1 MAKYLAT
8 TLHAKRVAVLYQV
21 GIGETQRDALKQ
33 TLPKY
38 GASMVAD
45 ASYAATDTNL
55 NGQVLRFRG
64 ANPDVVVLNGTP
76 LPTAAFMQSAAILH
90 FKPKSGFLANY
101 PMGDPLWLG
110 LIGSTGEGNRVSSYA
125 DLTGKNKTAVA
136 YRGAIAKYHGEAYS
150 NYGLY
155 GYFNASLFCKAL
167 KLAGKRLTRAGLQ
180 KVLNSD
186 FRHYDTG
193 FAGKINWTS
202 TSRYGARQFKI
213 YRIHSGRFL
222 PITGWL
228 SP

>member
-1 MAKYLAT
+1 M
-8 TLHAKRVAVLYQV
+8 HAKRVAVLYQL
-21 GIGETQRDALKQ
+21 GIGESQRDAIKQ

-38 GASMVAD
+38 GASLVAD

-64 ANPDVVVLNGTP
+64 ANPDAVVLNGTP

-90 FKPKSGFLANY
+90 FKPKDGFVANY
-101 PMGDPLWLG
+101 PMGDPLWLS

-125 DLTGKNKTAVA
+125 DLTGKNKTANA
-136 YRGAIAKYHGEAYS
+136 YKKAIATYHGEAYS

-155 GYFNASLFCKAL
+155 GYFNATLLFKAL

-180 KVLNSD
+180 KALDSD

-193 FAGKINWTS
+193 FAGKINWTPK
-202 TSRYGARQFKI
+202 SRYGARQFKI
-213 YRIHSGRFL
+213 YRIHNGALL